1 MAVEIQPLAYRGL
14 SFRIVGVSPLVQH
27 QWAEKAL
34 RQMRE
39 KHAGKK
45 TKTRDV
51 RDPQEEADAATYKD
65 AKGRPGIPAIAFK
78 SSLITAAHKDLGIE
92 KTLVRKAIFTGCAD
106 PQEVLPIEFERVE
119 AREDL
124 VRVGAGSADLRYRPY
139 FFGWTCTMS
148 LQFEPTLIQVN
159 DLLTLID
166 RAGLTVGIGE
176 WRPEKGG
183 EYGRFK
189 VDEAFPVSESATG
202 SKGRKK

>member
-1 MAVEIQPLAYRGL
+1 MSVEIQPLAYRAL
-14 SFRIVGVSPLVQH
+14 SFRIKGVSPLVQH

-34 RQMRE
+34 RHMRE

-51 RDPQEEADAATYKD
+51 RDAEAEADAATYKD
-65 AKGRPGIPAIAFK
+65 ENGTPGIPAIAFK
-78 SSLITAAHKDLGIE
+78 SALITAAHKDLGIE

-106 PQEVLPIEFERVE
+106 PQQVLPIDYERKEVK
-119 AREDL
+119 EDL
-124 VRVGAGSADLRYRPY
+124 VRVGAGAADLRYRPY
-139 FFGWTCTMS
+139 FYNWTCAMS
-148 LQFEPTLIQVN
+148 LQFEPTLIQVR

-183 EYGRFK
+183 EYGRFI
-189 VDEAFPVSESATG
+189 VDQDCAVEETTVGGGA
-202 SKGRKK
+202 SK

>member
-1 MAVEIQPLAYRGL
+1 MSVDIQPLSYRSL
-14 SFRIVGVSPLVQH
+14 DFRIVGVSPLVQH

-39 KHAGKK
+39 KHQGKK
-45 TKTRDV
+45 TKTRDI
-51 RDPQEEADAATYKD
+51 RNSEEEADAATYKD
-65 AKGRPGIPAIAFK
+65 ADGRPGIPAIAFK
-78 SSLITAAHKDLGIE
+78 SALITAAHKDLGIE

-106 PQEVLPIEFERVE
+106 PQEVLPIDYERVE
-119 AREDL
+119 VREDL
-124 VRVGAGSADLRYRPY
+124 VRVGAGAADLRYRPY
-139 FFGWTCTMS
+139 FFGWSCAMS
-148 LQFEPTLIQVN
+148 LQFEPTLIQMG

-189 VDEAFPVSESATG
+189 VDETSGVNESTPVVEAR
-202 SKGRKK
+202 RK